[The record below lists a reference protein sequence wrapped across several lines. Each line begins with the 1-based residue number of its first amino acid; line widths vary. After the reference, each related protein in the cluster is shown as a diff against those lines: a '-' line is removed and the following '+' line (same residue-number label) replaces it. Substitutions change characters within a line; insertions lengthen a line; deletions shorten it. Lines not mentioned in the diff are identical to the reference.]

1 MRPERHRHGSTHY
14 DEFVERGEASAPDMA
29 SALPFLTLYLSLK
42 MFHHRLSL
50 RGLASSRSAGKSY
63 KEPIDTVQWVGDG

>member
-1 MRPERHRHGSTHY
+1 
-14 DEFVERGEASAPDMA
+14 MA
-29 SALPFLTLYLSLK
+29 SALPFLTLYLSVK